1 MSTNDKSMKVVIL
14 CGGKGIRAFPF
25 TNYLPKPMI
34 PIGGSPII
42 AQLIKSF
49 IHQGFTQFILAA
61 GYRKA
66 VLEDYF
72 EGKDLGGAT
81 IDIVDT
87 GEESNTGDRIYS
99 CRGLVGKNFIVTY
112 GDGLCNVPL
121 NKLVDYHHTH
131 QGLATMV
138 SVPMYSQYGV
148 LALSEDGC
156 VELFREKPLIREH
169 WINAGF
175 IVFDK
180 KVFQH
185 WKGSDLER
193 EVLPNLINKRL
204 LYAYR
209 HQGFFKSLDS
219 YKDSVEFEE
228 IVDAGDVPWLAK
240 EIAR

>member
-1 MSTNDKSMKVVIL
+1 MKVVIL

-25 TNYLPKPMI
+25 TNYLPKPMM

-49 IHQGFTQFILAA
+49 IHQGFTEFVLAA

-72 EGKDLGGAT
+72 ENKNLGAT
-81 IDIVDT
+81 IDIIDT
-87 GEESNTGDRIYS
+87 GEDSNTGDRIYN
-99 CRGLVGKNFIVTY
+99 CRDLVGESFIATY
-112 GDGLCNVPL
+112 ADGLCDAPL
-121 NKLVDYHHTH
+121 DALVDYHHTH
-131 QGLATMV
+131 PGLATMV

-148 LALSEDGC
+148 LSLAENGQ
-156 VELFREKPLIREH
+156 VERFREKPLIQEH

-180 KVFQH
+180 EVFQH
-185 WKGSDLER
+185 WEGSDLER
-193 EVLPNLINKRL
+193 EVFPNLISKKL
-204 LYAYR
+204 VYAYR
-209 HQGFFKSLDS
+209 HHGFFKSLDN
-219 YKDSVEFEE
+219 YKDAVEFED
-228 IVDAGDVPWLAK
+228 IVDTGNVPWLAK